1 MMNSRFAEH
10 FGHDIVIAKYTDGI
24 AEPVYAVECETCY
37 EVLIDDEVLDMMIA
51 PF

>member
-10 FGHDIVIAKYTDGI
+10 FGHDVVIAKYTDGI
-24 AEPVYAVECETCY
+24 VEPSYAVECETCF
-37 EVLIDDEVLDMMIA
+37 EVLIDDEVLDLMIA